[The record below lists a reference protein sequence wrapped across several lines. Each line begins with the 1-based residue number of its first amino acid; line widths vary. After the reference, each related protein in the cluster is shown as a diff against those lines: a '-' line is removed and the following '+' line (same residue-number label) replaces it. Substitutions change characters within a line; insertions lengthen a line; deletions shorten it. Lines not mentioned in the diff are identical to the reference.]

1 MATAK
6 KTKLPTKKS
15 IADAKREAKAAQQ
28 AADFEKS
35 KAAMSPQTRQ
45 HFDKVMAAKN
55 KPKSTAVAAPKVALS
70 AEREQQ
76 LAEWKQKESADAAVL
91 HVWGQRLAVTRKK
104 VLKLQDQY
112 RDLLYK
118 FLQEAYEV
126 YKEVEQHELAESF
139 FYNVR
144 GVLKKL
150 DIKVQSNTPDAALI
164 VRLVFGNEASNKSV
178 SEYSKVLDAAVSRGV
193 KADSFAEW
201 LKRETISKVV
211 IDQRSA
217 EKELETPKDR
227 LERARR
233 LILRFFDIR
242 DANPLFTHTMTAHH
256 AQKYLSP
263 SYGLCIA
270 MGHASRR
277 MDRESFYADLRF
289 NLVIPVNVDFEIYIV
304 NKLAHYVLSHLEEHE
319 KKITEL
325 EEELWADQMFE
336 NLVAACEAEVAKNN
350 EYWANRQQA
359 ALAEDQQEFLR
370 MVKQQKLDAKKK
382 ATATKNP
389 KA

>member
-1 MATAK
+1 MVAAK
-6 KTKLPTKKS
+6 KEKLSTKKA
-15 IADAKREAKAAQQ
+15 IADAKREAKAAKQ

-35 KAAMSPQTRQ
+35 KAAMSPQNRQ

-55 KPKSTAVAAPKVALS
+55 KPKSAVVAAPKVALS

-76 LAEWKQKESADAAVL
+76 LADWKQKESADAAVL
-91 HVWGQRLAVTRKK
+91 HDWGQRLAVTRKK

-178 SEYSKVLDAAVSRGV
+178 SEYSKVLDAALSRGV

-201 LKRETISKVV
+201 LKKETLSKVV
-211 IDQRSA
+211 IDQRA
-217 EKELETPKDR
+217 AVKELETPTDKLD
-227 LERARR
+227 RARR
-233 LILRFFDIR
+233 LILKLMDTR
-242 DANPLFTHTMTAHH
+242 DAVPMFTLDTTAHK
-256 AQKYLSP
+256 AEKYIGR
-263 SYGLCIA
+263 SYGLCVA
-270 MGHASRR
+270 LGHANRK
-277 MDRESFYADLRF
+277 MDRESFYAEIRF
-289 NLVIPVNVDFEIYIV
+289 SLIMPVSLDFEIYIV
-304 NKLAHYVLSHLEEHE
+304 DKLARYVMPNLTRFERMV
-319 KKITEL
+319 
-325 EEELWADQMFE
+325 EEESETVWADQMFE

-350 EYWANRQQA
+350 EYWSIRQQA
-359 ALAEDQQEFLR
+359 ALAEDQFEFAKL
-370 MVKQQKLDAKKK
+370 VKERKKAKK
-382 ATATKNP
+382 
-389 KA
+389 